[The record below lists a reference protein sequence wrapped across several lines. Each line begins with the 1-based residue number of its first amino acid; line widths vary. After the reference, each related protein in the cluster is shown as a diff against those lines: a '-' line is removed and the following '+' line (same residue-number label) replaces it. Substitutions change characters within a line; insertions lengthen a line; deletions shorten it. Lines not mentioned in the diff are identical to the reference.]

1 MLSYQSMPLL
11 FAEILLIRGNTVTK
25 NPCGYYNLSEA
36 NDSCEDEPD
45 IKKLRL
51 GKQCSVEDLECTL
64 CCR

>member
-1 MLSYQSMPLL
+1 M
-11 FAEILLIRGNTVTK
+11 VTT
-25 NPCGYYNLSEA
+25 NPYGYYNLSEA

-51 GKQCSVEDLECTL
+51 GKQCSVDDLECTL